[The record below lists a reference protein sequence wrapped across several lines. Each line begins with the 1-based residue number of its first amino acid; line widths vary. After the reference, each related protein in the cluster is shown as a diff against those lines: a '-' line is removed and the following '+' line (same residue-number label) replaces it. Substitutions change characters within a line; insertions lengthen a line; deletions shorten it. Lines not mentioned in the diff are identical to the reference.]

1 MLFVFQFNR
10 GRNIS
15 TENLLE
21 TLSSKDWQTRV
32 AALKFIDENGL
43 EISRFKSYPRLLANA
58 HIAER
63 YWLAKTLGNSENPAT
78 YDDLLNFLN
87 DPHPNVVSMALYAIG
102 KRGNRDVVDKIL
114 QLIATTDS
122 WYIQW
127 YAYKALRSIGWR
139 QSKSKQAP

>member
-1 MLFVFQFNR
+1 MMFVFQLNR
-10 GRNIS
+10 GRDIS
-15 TENLLE
+15 AQNLLE
-21 TLSSKDWQTRV
+21 ALSSKHWQTRV
-32 AALKFIDENGL
+32 AALKFIDEKGL
-43 EISRFKSYPRLLANA
+43 EISRFKSYPDLLASA

-63 YWLAKTLGNSENPAT
+63 YWLAKTLGNSENRAT
-78 YDDLLNFLN
+78 YDALINFLK
-87 DPHPNVVSMALYAIG
+87 DPSPNVVTMALYAIG

-114 QLIATTDS
+114 QLIETTDS